1 MATQSQRNAQEI
13 IKLQGEIKL
22 IHNKI
27 STIKDNHLK
36 HLDIKVN
43 NVYKLL
49 WAIAVISLS
58 SLLNFLTNILNSQQ
72 I

>member
-1 MATQSQRNAQEI
+1 MATQSQKNANEI

-27 STIKDNHLK
+27 SVIKDNHLA
-36 HLDIKVN
+36 HLDKKVD

-49 WAIAVISLS
+49 WAVGMVSLS
-58 SLLNFLTNILNSQQ
+58 SLLSLVISQVQ
-72 I
+72 

>member
-1 MATQSQRNAQEI
+1 MATQSQKNSNEI

-27 STIKDNHLK
+27 SVIKDNHLT
-36 HLDIKVN
+36 HLDKKVD

-49 WAIAVISLS
+49 WAVGMVSLS
-58 SLLNFLTNILNSQQ
+58 SLLSLVVSLTS
-72 I
+72 

>member
-1 MATQSQRNAQEI
+1 MPTQSQKNANEI

-27 STIKDNHLK
+27 SVIKDNHLH
-36 HLDIKVN
+36 HLDMKVS

-49 WAIAVISLS
+49 WAVGMVSLS
-58 SLLNFLTNILNSQQ
+58 SLLSLIISLLN
-72 I
+72 

>member
-1 MATQSQRNAQEI
+1 MATQSQKNANEI

-27 STIKDNHLK
+27 SVIKDNHLA
-36 HLDIKVN
+36 HLDLKVS

-49 WAIAVISLS
+49 WAVGMISLS
-58 SLLNFLTNILNSQQ
+58 SLLSLVVSLTS
-72 I
+72 